1 MEWRPTMI
9 RIHRCSAA
17 TVVVAAALATVAW
30 AVPAQAASGAAGKVT
45 QTAAQDS
52 ARPAPGD
59 PSDDFVWPTPP
70 ADLADDFVWPT
81 PPADLPDDFVWPT
94 PPADLPDDFVWPAP
108 PARP

>member
-1 MEWRPTMI
+1 MI
-9 RIHRCSAA
+9 RTHRCSAA

-30 AVPAQAASGAAGKVT
+30 AAPAQAASDTAGHVTQAAG
-45 QTAAQDS
+45 QGS

-59 PSDDFVWPTPP
+59 P
-70 ADLADDFVWPT
+70 LDDFVWPT